1 MHTDPQILAYHNT
14 DYRVKGF
21 RHPIRIG
28 ELSSE
33 ADELL
38 REHDFTEWAFITA
51 WNPMSEPL
59 GDAEN
64 RLRNAELKSQLS
76 AWVVMEGA
84 GCARDEK
91 WPPEES
97 FLVAG
102 IPFESAVAL
111 ARVYAQRAF
120 VYGRAG
126 EPAGLWVEGRE
137 GL

>member
-14 DYRVKGF
+14 DYRVNGF

-28 ELSSE
+28 ELSPE

-76 AWVVMEGA
+76 AWVVS
-84 GCARDEK
+84 DEN

-126 EPAGLWVEGRE
+126 EPARLWVEGQ
-137 GL
+137 